1 MILLLSIFDAIACV
15 EWSLIRTRIRNRC
28 VRQLTCLFGWAGFY
42 GWCYWRIIC
51 RTLGAALVL
60 FVVSVWDFVL
70 VPAALIQPLLAV
82 APATIALNQAI
93 GPLFTTLQ
101 AGLRAV

>member
-1 MILLLSIFDAIACV
+1 MILLLSFVDAIACV
-15 EWSLIRTRIRNRC
+15 KWTLIWTRIWNRC